1 MRKGFQKLAA
11 QMLVEKVTKDVA
23 RTSSPNSDQG
33 MSYVSVEKRVP
44 ISNPDGSTEV
54 KKDVKTY
61 EVPSSAIDSLE
72 QAIDAVGDSPEE
84 KVEKSPAA
92 SSSGS
97 PLRVDLWIEQLD
109 LESSAKEQIRKIFDK
124 NLLADPNCAN
134 LYGSLANSLLA
145 SASKKTYEGKR
156 NQMILDLAM
165 FVPTAKSIQ
174 ETTGKG
180 EYALAFLFGTTPT
193 RSANFDLVV
202 GNREY
207 TVKNRESGLNTFQY
221 KFGSSETKRKIAA
234 GGGGAT
240 ESQKAAE
247 LLGLIPRSIKA
258 RDSSA
263 TNSPAV
269 RDQRFVSSE
278 GRTRWALV
286 CNATESSFEFQAFS
300 ISNRLAILHDKERK
314 KQNIGNQI
322 VIRPSYIKINLEE
335 SLVSNAKLINELS
348 RRDQQDVEA
357 IARRIAQEVLED
369 ELGDDFDKAVRREML
384 VSLKDKEVESGVAD
398 VSRDFM
404 RKFYRSLG
412 TGSSSPLDKVKV

>member
-1 MRKGFQKLAA
+1 M
-11 QMLVEKVTKDVA
+11 
-23 RTSSPNSDQG
+23 
-33 MSYVSVEKRVP
+33 
-44 ISNPDGSTEV
+44 
-54 KKDVKTY
+54 
-61 EVPSSAIDSLE
+61 
-72 QAIDAVGDSPEE
+72 
-84 KVEKSPAA
+84 
-92 SSSGS
+92 
-97 PLRVDLWIEQLD
+97 
-109 LESSAKEQIRKIFDK
+109 
-124 NLLADPNCAN
+124 
-134 LYGSLANSLLA
+134 
-145 SASKKTYEGKR
+145 
-156 NQMILDLAM
+156 
-165 FVPTAKSIQ
+165 
-174 ETTGKG
+174 
-180 EYALAFLFGTTPT
+180 FGTTPT

-314 KQNIGNQI
+314 KQDIGNQI

-398 VSRDFM
+398 ISRDFM

-412 TGSSSPLDKVKV
+412 TASSSPLDKVKV